1 MKKLLLIILTFPVFI
16 LIGCVPDTGTDSPFS
31 RETGEHID
39 STGDL
44 PPDPVVTPGPS
55 LLPEATP
62 EQTPEQEPE
71 PMPANPPS
79 FGFIDAHADT
89 ILRALHD
96 KPVME
101 QSIYEE
107 NLYRIYD
114 NDVLHVDFKRLLE
127 FDAPVQV
134 FAAWLP
140 EAFIPAAFDSTNI
153 MFDFFEREVEKHSD
167 IIEIALDLNDIV
179 RIAGE
184 GKISALLAIE
194 GGEALEGKIE
204 NLDHF
209 YNRGV
214 RILGLT
220 WNRENE
226 LGYGHATGSLQ
237 GLKPFGMECV
247 KRMDELGMI
256 IDVSHLNEA
265 GFRDVHNTGT
275 RPYMASHSNAYT
287 VLQHTRN
294 LKDDQIK
301 AIVESGGIIGFNMYP
316 PFITQNRSAV
326 MDDVYDHLRHF
337 IQIGAGNHI
346 GLGCDFDG
354 ITSMPEGIDGVQSL
368 KWLGETLADVFDE
381 ETSYKI
387 MEGNFY
393 EFFKRYFEG

>member
-1 MKKLLLIILTFPVFI
+1 MFSGCISNPNTNTPASPEPAEPTPIINITP
-16 LIGCVPDTGTDSPFS
+16 
-31 RETGEHID
+31 
-39 STGDL
+39 
-44 PPDPVVTPGPS
+44 TPGPS
-55 LLPEATP
+55 PLPDLTP
-62 EQTPEQEPE
+62 TPVAPASPQEPSPTPEPE
-71 PMPANPPS
+71 PMPVNPPS

-96 KPVME
+96 KPVLD
-101 QSIYEE
+101 QSVYD
-107 NLYRIYD
+107 NDLYRIYD
-114 NDVLHVDFKRLLE
+114 NDELHVDFLRLSE

-140 EAFIPAAFDSTNI
+140 AAYISTAFESTNI
-153 MFDFFEREVEKHSD
+153 MFDFFEREVEKHND
-167 IIEIALDLNDIV
+167 IIEIAHNLDDIL

-184 GKISALLAIE
+184 GKISAILAIE

-204 NLDHF
+204 NLEHF

-226 LGYGHATGSLQ
+226 LGYGHAAGASQ
-237 GLKPFGMECV
+237 GLKPFGIECV
-247 KRMDELGMI
+247 KRMNELGMI

-265 GFRDVHNTGT
+265 GFWDVHNTST

-287 VLQHTRN
+287 IQQHTRN
-294 LKDDQIK
+294 LNDDQIM

-316 PFITQNRSAV
+316 PFITQNRSAS
-326 MDDVYDHLRHF
+326 MDDVYAHFRHF

-354 ITSMPEGIDGVQSL
+354 ITTMPEGISGVQSL
-368 KWLGETLADVFDE
+368 NHLSEALSNEFDV
-381 ETSYKI
+381 ETSHKI
-387 MEGNFY
+387 IEKNFY
-393 EFFKRYFEG
+393 DFFKRYFEAIF